1 MPAVARHR
9 GSPVLPARCVPVL
22 SDPMLNEGI
31 SRPITR
37 AVDKALRMLSL
48 TYEIHSARWGV
59 SAASLHRALHG
70 YQALKENPPALERM
84 FEHDKADLRAL
95 DIPIFT
101 QLVGDPPESRYRL
114 DSQRLT
120 LTAGGPADP
129 RWELLRLH
137 APRLQAIA
145 DQLPQLDGRDAAPL
159 SHLLLALRHD
169 LGLRI
174 PQWSIPRAL
183 MTNARVVLE
192 WIHCLLQ
199 TVEALGRR
207 DNQFG
212 GAHVSLE
219 EIAELTG
226 FPPSFIWHVADR
238 GAGPA
243 DEFRME
249 GSAVQ
254 IGTASPEEGVFVISR
269 ELRRA
274 WRPRRVHVEALIA
287 WTERQRAPL
296 PPELLQALRQLQR
309 GATPAQVELDVRQ
322 HPGAS

>member
-1 MPAVARHR
+1 
-9 GSPVLPARCVPVL
+9 
-22 SDPMLNEGI
+22 MLNDGI
-31 SRPITR
+31 SHPVTR

-59 SAASLHRALHG
+59 TAASLHRALPG
-70 YQALKENPPALERM
+70 YLALKENPLALERM
-84 FEHDKADLRAL
+84 FEHDKADLRAS

-101 QLVGDPPESRYRL
+101 QQVGDPPESRYRV
-114 DSQRLT
+114 DSSRLV
-120 LTAGGPADP
+120 LNVGGSTDA
-129 RWELLRLH
+129 RWELLRAH
-137 APRLQAIA
+137 RAQLQAIA

-183 MTNARVVLE
+183 LTNARVVLE
-192 WIHCLLQ
+192 WVHCILQ

-243 DEFRME
+243 DDLPME

-254 IGTASPEEGVFVISR
+254 IGTASPEEGVFVLSR
-269 ELRRA
+269 EMRRA
-274 WRPRRVHVEALIA
+274 WRPRRVHVEALVV
-287 WTERQRAPL
+287 WTERQHAPL
-296 PPELLQALRQLQR
+296 PPELLQALWQLQR
-309 GATPAQVELDVRQ
+309 GATPAQAEVDIRQ
-322 HPGAS
+322 NPGAS